1 MQCFVVQSDEI
12 EGRLDPN
19 LYEPKYKKLSTNLK
33 NIKCQELG
41 NIVAFSNETW
51 DQKTFFGDKFPYIE
65 ISEIDVISGEIRN
78 IIYYDKKEAP
88 SRARMVLREDD
99 IIVSTTRPHRGAISL
114 IDKSKDGFIA
124 STGFAVLRELKT
136 NEIGRDFLFY
146 TLKADFCLNQ
156 MLQRSS
162 GGNYPAITTEELKKI
177 IIPLSPLST
186 QTQIIEIMRSAF
198 EHKKQKEAEALRLLD
213 SIDGYVLNELGIKL
227 PEDED
232 KMCFVVS
239 SEEVQNNRVN
249 VYYYQ
254 PKFKEVGKALEK
266 GKYRI
271 AKLKEFVTKIHYGV
285 SIKNVYVDEGIPLL
299 RILNIEPNKI
309 DLTEIAHLEE
319 SKRQEIGSGFV
330 YEGDLLVS
338 RSGSVGIVAVVPKEA
353 DGFAFGSFMI
363 KFCVTDEVNKE
374 YVSIW
379 LNNKISKLFT
389 EREKI
394 GAIQGNITIST
405 IENFLVPLPP
415 LEIQNKIADEVKRR
429 ISETERLKAEAREII
444 EKSKKQVEGMILGDN

>member
-1 MQCFVVQSDEI
+1 MQCFVVRSDEI

-19 LYEPKYKKLSTNLK
+19 LYEPKYKKLLINLK
-33 NIKCQELG
+33 IKCKALG
-41 NIVAFSNETW
+41 DIIAFSNETW
-51 DQKTFFGDKFPYIE
+51 DQKTFLGDKFPYIE

-88 SRARMVLREDD
+88 SRARMVVREGD

-136 NEIGRDFLFY
+136 NDINRDFLFY

-156 MLQRSS
+156 MFQRSS

-177 IIPLSPLST
+177 IIPLSPLPI
-186 QTQIIEIMRSAF
+186 QTQIVEIMQSAYTQ
-198 EHKKQKEAEALRLLD
+198 KKQMEAEAQRLLD
-213 SIDGYVLNELGIKL
+213 SIDSYVLDELGIKL
-227 PEDED
+227 PEVED
-232 KMCFVVS
+232 KMCFVVN
-239 SEEVQNNRVN
+239 SEEVSDNRADA
-249 VYYYQ
+249 YYYQ
-254 PKFKEVGKALEK
+254 PKFEEVEKALEK

-271 AKLKEFVTKIHYGV
+271 EKLKKFITKIHYGV
-285 SIKNVYVDEGIPLL
+285 SIKNVYVDDGIPLL
-299 RILNIEPNKI
+299 RILNIKPNKI
-309 DLTEIAHLEE
+309 DPTEVAYLEE
-319 SKRQEIGSGFV
+319 SKRKEIRNGFV
-330 YEGDLLVS
+330 YEGDLLIS

-363 KFCVTDEVNKE
+363 KFCVNDEVNKE

-379 LNNKISKLFT
+379 LNNRISKLLT

-405 IENFLVPLPP
+405 IENFLVPLPS
-415 LEIQNKIADEVKRR
+415 LEIQNKIAEEVKRR
-429 ISETERLKAEAREII
+429 ISEAERLKVEASKII
-444 EKSKKQVEGMILGDN
+444 EEAKKKVEEMILGY

>member
-1 MQCFVVQSDEI
+1 
-12 EGRLDPN
+12 
-19 LYEPKYKKLSTNLK
+19 
-33 NIKCQELG
+33 
-41 NIVAFSNETW
+41 
-51 DQKTFFGDKFPYIE
+51 
-65 ISEIDVISGEIRN
+65 
-78 IIYYDKKEAP
+78 
-88 SRARMVLREDD
+88 
-99 IIVSTTRPHRGAISL
+99 
-114 IDKSKDGFIA
+114 
-124 STGFAVLRELKT
+124 
-136 NEIGRDFLFY
+136 
-146 TLKADFCLNQ
+146 
-156 MLQRSS
+156 
-162 GGNYPAITTEELKKI
+162 
-177 IIPLSPLST
+177 
-186 QTQIIEIMRSAF
+186 MRSAF